1 MQPFFQTLGEYWQ
14 ALGAFFAFD
23 AALLAEP
30 SMVLRLAL
38 LAVLLFCSAFFS
50 SSETALFSLS
60 RLDLQQLRRE
70 RNPQSETL
78 HALLDQP
85 RRLIIS
91 ILTGNELIN
100 IGATVNAA
108 GILVTLY
115 GDQRAGWISIIVM
128 VPLVLLFG
136 EVTPKTIA
144 VSNPVRFSTTVVAVP
159 MSLWVRVVA
168 PLRHVIRLA
177 SDRLTTR
184 IVGEDKAPESLLNID
199 EFLTLVE
206 QVAQGG
212 ELDATERAL
221 INNLLE
227 ANETEI
233 VEIMTPRT
241 RTDFLDTDM
250 PVSQMIDRFRQLR
263 HTRVPVFRVHRDN
276 LVGFIHAEDVLQLLS
291 DGADLDSLSAHA
303 IMHPPVVVPL
313 TKKVD
318 EMFDFFRDNGVRAAA
333 CLNEFGGVE
342 GFITIHDVLTFIFG
356 DISGESHGQGFY
368 QERDLNIYEL
378 PGEMKLTDVNNLT
391 HFGLEDPRMT
401 TIGGVAFRHL
411 DRLPHVGD
419 RVVIDDIALTVLDMD
434 AHRISRVRAA
444 KVSAE
449 EDLEEMSDVEREEVT
464 REHRAGFSF
473 DESEIEEGRE
483 RASASVENVAN
494 QTPKKPSVIGNRT
507 EARGVLEDDSLSL
520 GDAAIVGGNVGE
532 KSQDK
537 NLASHQTSLQTD
549 DVIADR
555 AGNVSS
561 GSAAEP
567 GFTSD
572 KGASAEI
579 GVSKSGEQA
588 DDEAGG
594 VRDPRTRVVS

>member
-1 MQPFFQTLGEYWQ
+1 MQPFFQTIGEYWQ
-14 ALGAFFAFD
+14 NLGAFFAFD
-23 AALLAEP
+23 SSLLVEP
-30 SMVLRLAL
+30 SMILRLVL
-38 LAVLLFCSAFFS
+38 LGMLLFCSAFFS
-50 SSETALFSLS
+50 GSETALFSLS
-60 RLDLQQLRRE
+60 RLDLQQLRRQ
-70 RNPQSETL
+70 RNPQSEAL

-91 ILTGNELIN
+91 ILTGNEFIN
-100 IGATVNAA
+100 IAATVNATS
-108 GILVTLY
+108 ILVTLY
-115 GDQRAGWISIIVM
+115 GDERAGWLSVILM
-128 VPLVLLFG
+128 VPLVLLLG
-136 EVTPKTIA
+136 EMTPKIIA
-144 VSNPVRFSTTVVAVP
+144 VSNPVRFSTAVVAGP
-159 MSLWVRVVA
+159 MSLWVRAVT

-241 RTDFLDTDM
+241 RTDFLNADM
-250 PVSQMIDRFRQLR
+250 PAPEMITRFRRLR

-276 LVGFIHAEDVLQLLS
+276 LVGFVHAENILELLS
-291 DGADLDSLSAHA
+291 EGVDMDALSIEA
-303 IMHPPVVVPL
+303 IVHPPVVVPL

-342 GFITIHDVLTFIFG
+342 GFITIYDVLTFIFG
-356 DISGESHGQGFY
+356 DISGESRGQGLY

-411 DRLPHVGD
+411 DRLPRMGD
-419 RVVIDDIALTVLDMD
+419 RVVIDDIALTVLEMD
-434 AHRISRVRAA
+434 AHRISRVRVA

-449 EDLEEMSDVEREEVT
+449 EDLEDMSDAEREEVT
-464 REHRAGFSF
+464 REHTTGLPF
-473 DESEIEEGRE
+473 DESGIEEQRE
-483 RASASVENVAN
+483 RISPSGEN
-494 QTPKKPSVIGNRT
+494 IGNGQKT
-507 EARGVLEDDSLSL
+507 
-520 GDAAIVGGNVGE
+520 
-532 KSQDK
+532 K
-537 NLASHQTSLQTD
+537 
-549 DVIADR
+549 
-555 AGNVSS
+555 
-561 GSAAEP
+561 
-567 GFTSD
+567 
-572 KGASAEI
+572 
-579 GVSKSGEQA
+579 
-588 DDEAGG
+588 
-594 VRDPRTRVVS
+594 

>member
-1 MQPFFQTLGEYWQ
+1 MQQWVEAISGQWQ

-23 AALLAEP
+23 AALLIEP
-30 SMVLRLAL
+30 SMVLRLVL

-50 SSETALFSLS
+50 GSETALFSLS

-70 RNPQSETL
+70 RNPHSETL

-91 ILTGNELIN
+91 ILAGNELIN
-100 IGATVNAA
+100 IAATVNAA
-108 GILVTLY
+108 GILVILY
-115 GDQRAGWISIIVM
+115 GDARAGWISIIVM

-136 EVTPKTIA
+136 EVTPKTVA

-159 MSLWVRVVA
+159 MSLWVRLVS
-168 PLRHVIRLA
+168 PLRNVIRLV
-177 SDRLTTR
+177 SDKLTTR
-184 IVGEDKAPESLLNID
+184 IVGEQTTAESLLNVD

-241 RTDFLDTDM
+241 RTDFLNAEM
-250 PVSQMIDRFRQLR
+250 PLREVIDKFRKYQ

-276 LVGFIHAEDVLQLLS
+276 LVGFLHAEDVLQLLS
-291 DGADLDSLSAHA
+291 DSVDISDLTPEE
-303 IMHPPVVVPL
+303 IVHPPVVVPL

-318 EMFDFFRDNGVRAAA
+318 EMFGFFRENGVRAAV

-342 GFITIHDVLTFIFG
+342 GFITVYDVLTFIFG
-356 DISGESHGQGFY
+356 DISGESHGQALY
-368 QERDLNIYEL
+368 HERDLNIYEL

-401 TIGGVAFRHL
+401 TIGGVAFRYL
-411 DRLPHVGD
+411 DRLPRVGD

-434 AHRISRVRAA
+434 AHRISKVRVA
-444 KVSAE
+444 KASAE
-449 EDLEEMSDVEREEVT
+449 EDLEEMSET
-464 REHRAGFSF
+464 KRA
-473 DESEIEEGRE
+473 EIEK
-483 RASASVENVAN
+483 VQVA
-494 QTPKKPSVIGNRT
+494 
-507 EARGVLEDDSLSL
+507 AM
-520 GDAAIVGGNVGE
+520 
-532 KSQDK
+532 
-537 NLASHQTSLQTD
+537 
-549 DVIADR
+549 
-555 AGNVSS
+555 VS
-561 GSAAEP
+561 
-567 GFTSD
+567 
-572 KGASAEI
+572 
-579 GVSKSGEQA
+579 EQA
-588 DDEAGG
+588 DKEFNLATGVEVAGADEAAVEPADHEGQVSATSG
-594 VRDPRTRVVS
+594 QLGAAVTDNGKEDAGNHPVSDAPSIQEPRNGDPDIRMMN

>member
-1 MQPFFQTLGEYWQ
+1 MQQWFEAISGQWQ

-23 AALLAEP
+23 AALLIEP
-30 SMVLRLAL
+30 SMVLRLVL

-50 SSETALFSLS
+50 GSETALFSLS

-70 RNPQSETL
+70 RNPHSETL

-100 IGATVNAA
+100 IAATVNAA
-108 GILVTLY
+108 GILVILY
-115 GDQRAGWISIIVM
+115 GDARAGWISIIVM

-144 VSNPVRFSTTVVAVP
+144 VSNPVRFSTTVVAGP
-159 MSLWVRVVA
+159 MSLWVRLVS
-168 PLRHVIRLA
+168 PLRNVIRLV
-177 SDRLTTR
+177 SDKLTTR
-184 IVGEDKAPESLLNID
+184 IVGEQATAESLLNVD

-241 RTDFLDTDM
+241 RMDFLNAEM
-250 PVSQMIDRFRQLR
+250 PLREMIDKFRKYQ
-263 HTRVPVFRVHRDN
+263 HTRVPIFRVHRDN
-276 LVGFIHAEDVLQLLS
+276 LVGFLHAEDVLQLLS
-291 DGADLDSLSAHA
+291 DSVDISDLTPEE
-303 IMHPPVVVPL
+303 IVHPPVVVPL

-318 EMFDFFRDNGVRAAA
+318 EMFDFFRENGVRAAV

-342 GFITIHDVLTFIFG
+342 GFITIYDVLTFIFG
-356 DISGESHGQGFY
+356 DISGESHGQALY
-368 QERDLNIYEL
+368 HERDLNIYEL

-411 DRLPHVGD
+411 DRLPRVGD

-434 AHRISRVRAA
+434 AHRISKVRVA

-449 EDLEEMSDVEREEVT
+449 EDLEEMSET
-464 REHRAGFSF
+464 KRA
-473 DESEIEEGRE
+473 EIEQ
-483 RASASVENVAN
+483 AQVA
-494 QTPKKPSVIGNRT
+494 
-507 EARGVLEDDSLSL
+507 AM
-520 GDAAIVGGNVGE
+520 
-532 KSQDK
+532 
-537 NLASHQTSLQTD
+537 
-549 DVIADR
+549 
-555 AGNVSS
+555 VS
-561 GSAAEP
+561 
-567 GFTSD
+567 
-572 KGASAEI
+572 
-579 GVSKSGEQA
+579 EQA
-588 DDEAGG
+588 DKEFDLATGVEVAGTDEAAVEPADHEGQVSATSG
-594 VRDPRTRVVS
+594 QMGAAVTDNGKEDAGNRPVSDAPSIQEPRDGDPDIRMMN

>member
-1 MQPFFQTLGEYWQ
+1 MQQWFEAISGQWQ

-23 AALLAEP
+23 AALLIEP
-30 SMVLRLAL
+30 SMVLRLVL

-50 SSETALFSLS
+50 GSETALFSLS

-70 RNPQSETL
+70 RNPHSETL

-100 IGATVNAA
+100 IAATVNAA
-108 GILVTLY
+108 GILVILY
-115 GDQRAGWISIIVM
+115 GDARAGWISIIVM

-144 VSNPVRFSTTVVAVP
+144 VSNPVRFSTTVVAGP
-159 MSLWVRVVA
+159 MSLWVRLVS
-168 PLRHVIRLA
+168 PLRNVIRLV
-177 SDRLTTR
+177 SDKLTTR
-184 IVGEDKAPESLLNID
+184 IVGEQATAESLLNVD

-241 RTDFLDTDM
+241 RMDFLNAEM
-250 PVSQMIDRFRQLR
+250 PLREMIDKFRKYQ
-263 HTRVPVFRVHRDN
+263 HTRVPIFRVHRDN
-276 LVGFIHAEDVLQLLS
+276 LVGFLHAEDVLQLLS
-291 DGADLDSLSAHA
+291 DSVDISDLTPEE
-303 IMHPPVVVPL
+303 IVHPPVVAPL

-318 EMFDFFRDNGVRAAA
+318 EMFDFFRENGVRAAV

-342 GFITIHDVLTFIFG
+342 GFITIYDVLTFIFG
-356 DISGESHGQGFY
+356 DISGESHGQALY
-368 QERDLNIYEL
+368 HERDLNIYEL

-411 DRLPHVGD
+411 DRLPRVGD

-434 AHRISRVRAA
+434 AHRISKVRVA

-449 EDLEEMSDVEREEVT
+449 EDLEEMSET
-464 REHRAGFSF
+464 KRA
-473 DESEIEEGRE
+473 EIEQ
-483 RASASVENVAN
+483 AQVA
-494 QTPKKPSVIGNRT
+494 
-507 EARGVLEDDSLSL
+507 AM
-520 GDAAIVGGNVGE
+520 
-532 KSQDK
+532 
-537 NLASHQTSLQTD
+537 
-549 DVIADR
+549 
-555 AGNVSS
+555 VS
-561 GSAAEP
+561 
-567 GFTSD
+567 
-572 KGASAEI
+572 
-579 GVSKSGEQA
+579 EQA
-588 DDEAGG
+588 DKEFDLATGVEVAGTDEAAVEPADHEGQVSATSG
-594 VRDPRTRVVS
+594 QLGAAVTDNGKEDAGSRPVSGAPSIQEPRDGDPDIRMMN

>member
-1 MQPFFQTLGEYWQ
+1 MQPFFQTIGEQWHSLY
-14 ALGAFFAFD
+14 AFFAFD

-30 SMVLRLAL
+30 SILFRL
-38 LAVLLFCSAFFS
+38 VLLGLLLCGSAFFS

-70 RNPQSETL
+70 HNPQSETL

-100 IGATVNAA
+100 VAATVNAA

-115 GDQRAGWISIIVM
+115 GTDRAGWISIVFM

-136 EVTPKTIA
+136 EITPKTIA
-144 VSNPVRFSTTVVAVP
+144 VSNPVRFSTAVVAVP
-159 MSLWVRVVA
+159 LSAWVRLVA
-168 PLRHVIRLA
+168 PLRNVIRLL
-177 SDRLTTR
+177 SDRLTTQ
-184 IVGEDKAPESLLNID
+184 IVGEEKSAESLLNID

-241 RTDFLDTDM
+241 RTDFLNADM
-250 PVSQMIDRFRQLR
+250 PVPEIITRFRELR

-276 LVGFIHAEDVLQLLS
+276 LIGFIHAEDVLQLFS
-291 DGADLDSLSAHA
+291 DGVDLDRLSTEE
-303 IMHPPVVVPL
+303 IIHPPVVVPL

-318 EMFDFFRDNGVRAAA
+318 EMFDFFRENGVRAAV

-342 GFITIHDVLTFIFG
+342 GFITIYDVLTFIFG
-356 DISGESHGQGFY
+356 DISGETRGRSLY

-391 HFGLEDPRMT
+391 NFGLDDPRMT

-411 DRLPHVGD
+411 DRLPQAGD
-419 RVVIDDIALTVLDMD
+419 RVVIDDIALTVLNMD
-434 AHRISRVRAA
+434 AHRISKVRVA
-444 KVSAE
+444 KTTAE
-449 EDLEEMSDVEREEVT
+449 EDLSEMTEVKRAELT
-464 REHRAGFSF
+464 RE
-473 DESEIEEGRE
+473 
-483 RASASVENVAN
+483 
-494 QTPKKPSVIGNRT
+494 QTTPDALT
-507 EARGVLEDDSLSL
+507 EDDSDYMSGATNL
-520 GDAAIVGGNVGE
+520 DANAETAIMEIHQNRP
-532 KSQDK
+532 QDTK
-537 NLASHQTSLQTD
+537 VT
-549 DVIADR
+549 
-555 AGNVSS
+555 
-561 GSAAEP
+561 E
-567 GFTSD
+567 
-572 KGASAEI
+572 
-579 GVSKSGEQA
+579 
-588 DDEAGG
+588 
-594 VRDPRTRVVS
+594 RTRLTDRGAQVVIDSEGVDQLISKGKPDSSTDSRD

>member
-1 MQPFFQTLGEYWQ
+1 MQQWVEAISGQWQ

-23 AALLAEP
+23 AALLVEP
-30 SMVLRLAL
+30 SMVLRLVL

-50 SSETALFSLS
+50 GSETALFSLS

-70 RNPQSETL
+70 RNPHSETL

-100 IGATVNAA
+100 IAATVNAA
-108 GILVTLY
+108 GILVILY
-115 GDQRAGWISIIVM
+115 GDARAGWISIIVM

-144 VSNPVRFSTTVVAVP
+144 VSNPVRFSTTVVAGP
-159 MSLWVRVVA
+159 MSLWVRLVS
-168 PLRHVIRLA
+168 PLRNVIRLV
-177 SDRLTTR
+177 SDKLTTR
-184 IVGEDKAPESLLNID
+184 IVGEQATAESLLNVD

-241 RTDFLDTDM
+241 RMDFLNAEM
-250 PVSQMIDRFRQLR
+250 PLREMIDKFRKYQ
-263 HTRVPVFRVHRDN
+263 HTRVPIFRVHRDN
-276 LVGFIHAEDVLQLLS
+276 LVGFLHAEDVLQLLS
-291 DGADLDSLSAHA
+291 DSVDISDLTPEE
-303 IMHPPVVVPL
+303 IVHPPVVVPL

-318 EMFDFFRDNGVRAAA
+318 EMFDFFRENGVRAAV

-342 GFITIHDVLTFIFG
+342 GFITIYDVLTFIFG
-356 DISGESHGQGFY
+356 DISGESHGQALY
-368 QERDLNIYEL
+368 HERDLNIYEL

-411 DRLPHVGD
+411 DRLPRVGD

-434 AHRISRVRAA
+434 AHRISKVRVA

-449 EDLEEMSDVEREEVT
+449 EDLEEMSET
-464 REHRAGFSF
+464 KRA
-473 DESEIEEGRE
+473 EIEQ
-483 RASASVENVAN
+483 AQVA
-494 QTPKKPSVIGNRT
+494 
-507 EARGVLEDDSLSL
+507 AM
-520 GDAAIVGGNVGE
+520 
-532 KSQDK
+532 
-537 NLASHQTSLQTD
+537 
-549 DVIADR
+549 
-555 AGNVSS
+555 VS
-561 GSAAEP
+561 
-567 GFTSD
+567 
-572 KGASAEI
+572 
-579 GVSKSGEQA
+579 EQA
-588 DDEAGG
+588 DKEFDLATGVEVAGTDEAAVEPADHEGQVSATSG
-594 VRDPRTRVVS
+594 QMGAAVTDNGKEDAGNRPVSDAPSIQEPRDGDPDIQMMN

>member
-1 MQPFFQTLGEYWQ
+1 MQQWFEAISGQWQ

-23 AALLAEP
+23 AALLIEP
-30 SMVLRLAL
+30 SMVLRLVL

-50 SSETALFSLS
+50 GSETALFSLS

-70 RNPQSETL
+70 RNPHSETL

-100 IGATVNAA
+100 IAATVNAA
-108 GILVTLY
+108 GILVILY
-115 GDQRAGWISIIVM
+115 GDARAGWISIIVM

-144 VSNPVRFSTTVVAVP
+144 VSNPVRFSTTVVAGP
-159 MSLWVRVVA
+159 MSLWVRLVS
-168 PLRHVIRLA
+168 PLRNVIRLV
-177 SDRLTTR
+177 SDKLTTR
-184 IVGEDKAPESLLNID
+184 IVGEQATAESLLNVD

-241 RTDFLDTDM
+241 RTDFLNAEM
-250 PVSQMIDRFRQLR
+250 PLREMIDKFRKYQ
-263 HTRVPVFRVHRDN
+263 HTRVPIFRVHRDN
-276 LVGFIHAEDVLQLLS
+276 LVGFLHAEDVLQLLS
-291 DGADLDSLSAHA
+291 DSVDISDLTPEE
-303 IMHPPVVVPL
+303 IVHPPVVVPL

-318 EMFDFFRDNGVRAAA
+318 EMFDFFRENGVRAAV

-342 GFITIHDVLTFIFG
+342 GFITIYDVLTFIFG
-356 DISGESHGQGFY
+356 DISGESHGQALY
-368 QERDLNIYEL
+368 HERDLNIYEL

-411 DRLPHVGD
+411 DRLPRVGD

-434 AHRISRVRAA
+434 AHRISKVRVA

-449 EDLEEMSDVEREEVT
+449 EDLEEMSET
-464 REHRAGFSF
+464 KRA
-473 DESEIEEGRE
+473 EIEQ
-483 RASASVENVAN
+483 AQVA
-494 QTPKKPSVIGNRT
+494 
-507 EARGVLEDDSLSL
+507 AM
-520 GDAAIVGGNVGE
+520 
-532 KSQDK
+532 
-537 NLASHQTSLQTD
+537 
-549 DVIADR
+549 
-555 AGNVSS
+555 VS
-561 GSAAEP
+561 
-567 GFTSD
+567 
-572 KGASAEI
+572 
-579 GVSKSGEQA
+579 EQA
-588 DDEAGG
+588 DKEFDLATGVEVAGTDEAAVEPADHEGQVSATSG
-594 VRDPRTRVVS
+594 QLGAAVTDNGKEDAGSRPVSGAPSIQEPRDGDPDIRMMN